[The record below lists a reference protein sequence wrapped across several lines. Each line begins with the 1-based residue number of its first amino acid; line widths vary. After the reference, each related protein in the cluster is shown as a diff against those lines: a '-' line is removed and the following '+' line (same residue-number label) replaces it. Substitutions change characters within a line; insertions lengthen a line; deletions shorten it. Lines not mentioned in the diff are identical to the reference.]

1 MNRCTALRG
10 MISGGY
16 AIVNAA
22 AGKLNAA
29 SNDATP
35 IPEKAAARLVD
46 WKAHGPVLNIPVK
59 HDTPVGMNSP
69 APVEGKTGR
78 QPIRKPNFKP
88 HRLLDAVIEKMFL
101 PSDTALAK
109 TLQLDPNTIYSYR
122 HGKTSITPR
131 TLIRMHQASDIPMQ
145 KLYALMAEMN
155 PPIPTVSPKKQAI
168 KPYRRVKPHR
178 LLDAL
183 IEKMNLRNDA
193 ALAKMLEVAPPV
205 VSKHRSGKLPIGASM
220 LIRMHETTDIPI
232 RELRALMSADASG
245 RDHGTAIA
253 AANKT
258 RKSKAYARTR

>member
-1 MNRCTALRG
+1 LIRMHEASGIPMRELLALASEDASDVCGIAVQSDKSDRIQAKSRGKMNR
-10 MISGGY
+10 S
-16 AIVNAA
+16 AA
-22 AGKLNAA
+22 DG
-29 SNDATP
+29 
-35 IPEKAAARLVD
+35 
-46 WKAHGPVLNIPVK
+46 VK
-59 HDTPVGMNSP
+59 TRKRHN
-69 APVEGKTGR
+69 
-78 QPIRKPNFKP
+78 RKPNLKP
-88 HRLLDAVIEKMFL
+88 HRLLDALIEKMSL
-101 PSDTALAK
+101 TSDTALAK